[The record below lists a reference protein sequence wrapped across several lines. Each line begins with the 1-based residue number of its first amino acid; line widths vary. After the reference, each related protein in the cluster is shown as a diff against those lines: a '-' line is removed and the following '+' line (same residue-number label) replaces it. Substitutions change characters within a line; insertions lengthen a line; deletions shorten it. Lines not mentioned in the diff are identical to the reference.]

1 MQYGLS
7 EGGIEIF
14 KRVLNRNFN
23 LKSIIA
29 ADSLFGKTSF
39 IHEINKERE
48 TKLFFVFSSK
58 ENESNGIFTVI
69 KKNLTL
75 NTWRAVQKDD
85 IIFSVFFN
93 KMKNEFL
100 NGKLIIII

>member
-48 TKLFFVFSSK
+48 NKLYFLSVGHFLYIWKMIFEKYFRPFF
-58 ENESNGIFTVI
+58 
-69 KKNLTL
+69 
-75 NTWRAVQKDD
+75 
-85 IIFSVFFN
+85 FF
-93 KMKNEFL
+93 FWPQ
-100 NGKLIIII
+100 